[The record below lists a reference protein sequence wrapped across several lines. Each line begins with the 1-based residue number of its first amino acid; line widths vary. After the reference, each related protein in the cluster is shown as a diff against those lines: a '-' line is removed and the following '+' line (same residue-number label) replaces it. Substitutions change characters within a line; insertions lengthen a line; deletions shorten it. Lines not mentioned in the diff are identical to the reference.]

1 MYLLLQNILSP
12 QNIETESQGYKY
24 SAEQQRRIP
33 KTWMRNY
40 GLPNITD
47 LQHGMNWPELLVA

>member
-1 MYLLLQNILSP
+1 MYSLLQNLLSP
-12 QNIETESQGYKY
+12 QNIETESQSYRY

-33 KTWMRNY
+33 KTGMRNY

-47 LQHGMNWPELLVA
+47 QQHGMNWPELLVA